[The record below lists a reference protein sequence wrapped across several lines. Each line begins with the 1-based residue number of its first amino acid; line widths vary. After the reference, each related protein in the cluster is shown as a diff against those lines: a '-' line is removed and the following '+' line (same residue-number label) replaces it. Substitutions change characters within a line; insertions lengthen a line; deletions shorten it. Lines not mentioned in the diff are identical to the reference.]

1 MVRKIAKKNE
11 KKRKNESFIIVK
23 NTNKQKHRKDATV
36 RELID
41 LIRSAVPAAK
51 QRDARIS
58 VGLVYVDSQGKPSIR
73 EISTAVSTRSGKDDA
88 KTLDELRFEV
98 GDCLSFAIHPA

>member
-1 MVRKIAKKNE
+1 
-11 KKRKNESFIIVK
+11 
-23 NTNKQKHRKDATV
+23 
-36 RELID
+36 

-58 VGLVYVDSQGKPSIR
+58 VGLVYPDSQGKPSIR
-73 EISTAVSTRSGKDDA
+73 EISTTITSRPGKDDS
-88 KTLDELRFEV
+88 KTLDELRFEP